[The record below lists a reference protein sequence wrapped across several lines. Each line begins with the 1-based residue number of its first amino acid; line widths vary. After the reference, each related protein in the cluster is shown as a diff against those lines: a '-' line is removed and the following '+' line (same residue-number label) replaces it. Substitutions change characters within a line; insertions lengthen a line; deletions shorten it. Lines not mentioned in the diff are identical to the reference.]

1 MRFDSP
7 WTWQELSRYHGTVT
21 RAKRKNPN
29 RAGTDARKRKDGRY
43 ETRATLNT
51 PMGRRRVSFYG
62 DTVEEANNKKFQA
75 LADQAKGILFSD
87 PGRLTVGE
95 YLQNWLTDSAR
106 YQVSEGTFERYE
118 RTCRNHLIPFFGR
131 VKLRDL
137 GAAHVRAFKARK
149 IEEGLN
155 PNTVGVMQGVLSTA
169 LNQAVD
175 DGLIPSNPA
184 SRVKKAVK
192 REQAPMRSLSQEEA
206 SRLLGAAVGTRDEAL
221 LTLALRTGMRQ
232 GELAALRWEDIDL
245 TDKPSITVR
254 RSADTR
260 TKTRVSTTKTGK
272 DRKIHIGPRT
282 IEVLKAHRARQRE
295 ERMAATS
302 WADPGLVFPNTKGKI
317 RRRDSVMRSL
327 RRFLEE
333 ADLPVDVRFHDLRHT
348 AGTLALRQGVP
359 LHTVSRM
366 LGHSDPAMTLRRYAH
381 VLEDMRD
388 DAARAM
394 DELF

>member
-1 MRFDSP
+1 LARDLP
-7 WTWQELSRYHGTVT
+7 YHGAVA

-43 ETRATLNT
+43 ET
-51 PMGRRRVSFYG
+51 
-62 DTVEEANNKKFQA
+62 
-75 LADQAKGILFSD
+75 
-87 PGRLTVGE
+87 
-95 YLQNWLTDSAR
+95 
-106 YQVSEGTFERYE
+106 
-118 RTCRNHLIPFFGR
+118 
-131 VKLRDL
+131 
-137 GAAHVRAFKARK
+137 
-149 IEEGLN
+149 
-155 PNTVGVMQGVLSTA
+155 
-169 LNQAVD
+169 
-175 DGLIPSNPA
+175 
-184 SRVKKAVK
+184 
-192 REQAPMRSLSQEEA
+192 
-206 SRLLGAAVGTRDEAL
+206 
-221 LTLALRTGMRQ
+221 
-232 GELAALRWEDIDL
+232 
-245 TDKPSITVR
+245 
-254 RSADTR
+254 
-260 TKTRVSTTKTGK
+260 
-272 DRKIHIGPRT
+272 
-282 IEVLKAHRARQRE
+282 RARQRE

-381 VLEDMRD
+381 VLDDMRD